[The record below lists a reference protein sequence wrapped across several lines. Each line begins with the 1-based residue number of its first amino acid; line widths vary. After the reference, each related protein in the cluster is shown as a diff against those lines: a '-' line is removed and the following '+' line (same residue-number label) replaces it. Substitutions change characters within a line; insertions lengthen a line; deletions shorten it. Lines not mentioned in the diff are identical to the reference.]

1 MSSDSLIT
9 DTYNSDPNA
18 AVIVKPINP
27 TFGNTRSSTIKDDLS
42 KSRTL
47 VWGVLTEPISGKL
60 AGSDG
65 VIVGYDEYIPAATV
79 KFIQQTGA
87 KVIPVSYHLTKSSLF
102 NLLDKINGL
111 YLAGDSSVS
120 ASTHEYQATF
130 SYIVEYMFRAA
141 EINYDYFPVFMMGN
155 SIQSLMLNRLS
166 STTIFKPMNTYLHT
180 NLNLRLVRSPSS
192 TFLFDELEDS
202 ADVDKFVSAGKVFT
216 KQRVG
221 LRVRDFERE
230 SLINRRYQ
238 VSLTFKT
245 SGKVDAAPGTY
256 SVVDEEEFVACL
268 ESPDFPLYA
277 CTYEPQ
283 YTQFIH
289 ANREKAITDPLDH
302 TV

>member
-1 MSSDSLIT
+1 M
-9 DTYNSDPNA
+9 
-18 AVIVKPINP
+18 
-27 TFGNTRSSTIKDDLS
+27 
-42 KSRTL
+42 
-47 VWGVLTEPISGKL
+47 WGVLTEPISGKL

-111 YLAGDSSVS
+111 YLAGDSSASV
-120 ASTHEYQATF
+120 STHEYQATF

-180 NLNLRLVRSPSS
+180 NLNLRLVRSPTS

-238 VSLTFKT
+238 VTLTFKT
-245 SGKVDAAPGTY
+245 SGKADAAPGSY
-256 SVVDEEEFVACL
+256 PVVDEEEFVACL

-283 YTQFIH
+283 YTQFLH

-302 TV
+302 SV